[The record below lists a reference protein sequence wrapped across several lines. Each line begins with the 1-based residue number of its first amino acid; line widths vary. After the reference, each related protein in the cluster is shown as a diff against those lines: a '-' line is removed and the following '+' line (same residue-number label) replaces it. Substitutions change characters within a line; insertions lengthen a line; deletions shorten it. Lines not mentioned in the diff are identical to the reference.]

1 MRIVYNQLMLK
12 KILWSFFTALIL
24 VIFFVGST
32 NQTFASTN
40 SDQPYSQNF
49 YKAVVT
55 RIIQEGDKDVGG
67 RKSIYQGLE
76 LKIEEGTKKG
86 LVVKVENGGDLL
98 ITPEQKVEVGDEVIL
113 TSFVI
118 PPDNQTIYSIVDRYR
133 LNMLPF
139 IIFAFISLIII
150 VAGKKGIGAILGLA
164 VSLLIIIKFL
174 VPQMLAGAD
183 PVSITIITSL
193 VILLATT
200 YLAHGFSKQTT
211 IALFSTFVSLVFTA
225 VLSVLAVHLTHLAG
239 FGNDEVYSLKINQ
252 TTAMINLQG
261 LLLSGIIIGTL
272 GALNDVTTT
281 QVAAIFEFAK
291 TADRRLGFSRLYEM
305 GLVVGKEHI
314 ASLVNTLV
322 LAYAGGSLAIFII
335 FVLNPSSQPYWV
347 IMNSEII
354 FDEIVRTVVGS
365 AGLILAVPIVT
376 FMAAWYASRKK

>member
-1 MRIVYNQLMLK
+1 MLK
-12 KILWSFFTALIL
+12 RLLWSIFVALSL
-24 VIFFVGST
+24 AVFFVGTSVA
-32 NQTFASTN
+32 FASTDP
-40 SDQPYSQNF
+40 DQPPPQDF

-55 RIIQEGDKDVGG
+55 KIVQEGVKDVGD
-67 RKSIYQGLE
+67 RKSVYQDLE
-76 LKIEEGTKKG
+76 LRISEGAKQG
-86 LVVKVENGGDLL
+86 AVVNVENGGDLL
-98 ITPEQKVEVGDEVIL
+98 ITPEQKVAVGDEVIL
-113 TSFVI
+113 TSFAI
-118 PPDNQTIYSIVDRYR
+118 PPDNKILYSIVDRYR
-133 LNMLPF
+133 LNLLPY
-139 IIFAFISLIII
+139 ILFAFISLIVL
-150 VAGKKGIGAILGLA
+150 VAGKKGIGAILGLV

-183 PVSITIITSL
+183 PVSITVIAST

-211 IALFSTFVSLVFTA
+211 IALISTFVSLIITV

-239 FGNDEVYSLKINQ
+239 FGSDEVYALKINQ
-252 TTAMINLQG
+252 TTATINLQG

-347 IMNSEII
+347 IINSEII

-376 FMAAWYASRKK
+376 FVAAWYVSRNSFKKARTI